1 MRDGAPDLQD
11 MFGNPEVERKSKPVK
26 GQRYLIFTLIMMI
39 FLSFMVE
46 TKEKT
51 QILATYNSAT
61 NSTSTDSSSSTSDA
75 TTDTKNS
82 TVTDDTTAKSDDTS
96 AANTTTTTNSTGTD
110 SS

>member
-51 QILATYNSAT
+51 QILATFNGAT
-61 NSTSTDSSSSTSDA
+61 NSTSTDSNTASSDA

-82 TVTDDTTAKSDDTS
+82 TVTADATASTSSDDTTS
-96 AANTTTTTNSTGTD
+96 AAN
-110 SS
+110 